1 MTIISYMVLLGYR
14 AQQNFFSFGPF
25 IALLL
30 KNQNA
35 EKMKKTPEDII
46 ILQMCTINGRVTQW
60 VRALELES
68 EGSQF
73 KPH

>member
-46 ILQMCTINGRVTQW
+46 MCTINGRVTQW

>member
-1 MTIISYMVLLGYR
+1 MVLLGDR
-14 AQQNFFSFGPF
+14 TQQNFFSFGPF